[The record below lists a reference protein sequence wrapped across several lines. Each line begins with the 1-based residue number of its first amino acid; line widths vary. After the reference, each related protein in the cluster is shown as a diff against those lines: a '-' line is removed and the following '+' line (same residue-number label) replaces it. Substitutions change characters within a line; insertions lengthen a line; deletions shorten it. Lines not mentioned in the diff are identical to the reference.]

1 MMSNNNDKKT
11 VPYTKASTIDSFFK
25 LIENKKAPP
34 VVDTAWAKSLDLE
47 ASRPS
52 SVPKLLY
59 WLGVIDAQ
67 SEPDK
72 DRWDSIRHADTRVEA
87 LEKLIR
93 HAYSDLF
100 DATEAE
106 NETRDQLRREFARVY
121 DLGNA
126 DERLTCFLKLCEVAG
141 MAMVANGGGGST
153 SSGDEARSDDGA
165 RNSSDGTPRKKT
177 QTKQQDRTPQPPN
190 NGVTFVV
197 SFSVD
202 IPAEWSEEQIAERV
216 RAVQRAVEGT

>member
-1 MMSNNNDKKT
+1 MSGSNDKKT
-11 VPYTKASTIDSFFK
+11 VPYTKASAIDSFFK
-25 LIENKKAPP
+25 LVENKKAPP

-52 SVPKLLY
+52 SVPKLLN

-67 SEPDK
+67 GEPDK
-72 DRWDSIRHADTRVEA
+72 DRWDSIRHVDTRPEA
-87 LEKLIR
+87 LERLIR
-93 HAYSDLF
+93 DAYSDLF

-106 NETRDQLRREFARVY
+106 RETREQLRREFARVY

-126 DERLTCFLKLCEVAG
+126 DERVTCFLKLCEVAG
-141 MAMVANGGGGST
+141 MAMVANGGDGSP
-153 SSGDEARSDDGA
+153 SSGSGARSEGGA
-165 RNSSDGTPRKKT
+165 LKSSGGTPMKKT
-177 QTKQQDRTPQPPN
+177 RAKQQDRTPQPPN

-197 SFSVD
+197 SFSVE